1 MKDYEA
7 MVIIDPEMEDE
18 KIEASVAKIEGL
30 IKKNGGKIEKTDRW
44 GKRKLAYPIKKQPM
58 GYYVVLYFNG
68 QEDGI
73 KEMDR
78 VMRISDDVIR
88 HMIVAKEA

>member
-1 MKDYEA
+1 LKEYEA
-7 MVIIDPEMEDE
+7 MVIIDPDMEDE

-30 IKKNGGKIEKTDRW
+30 IKKNGGEIDKVDHW
-44 GKRKLAYPIKKQPM
+44 GKRKLAYPINKQPM
-58 GYYVVLYFNG
+58 GYYAVLYFKG
-68 QEDGI
+68 KEDGI

-88 HMIVAKEA
+88 HMIVAKEV